1 MAQAVAIVRKNPQ
14 IDMLIW
20 FLLRDDRRVAQ
31 GWQSGL
37 MTVGREEESPHFATF
52 SRLARHH

>member
-1 MAQAVAIVRKNPQ
+1 MRKNPR

-37 MTVGREEESPHFATF
+37 ITSSGKKSLHLRPSVAWPGIT
-52 SRLARHH
+52 SRSRPRVH